1 MKDEALELPTFSKA
15 LKSQYPISD
24 IEIRDNLLTLTTDTT
39 TYVDL
44 STHLKEH
51 GFSRC
56 LTVTVIDWLEQGEFE
71 IYYLVHHLAS
81 NIYVK
86 VATRIPRSKPKITS
100 LSTIWES
107 AAMHEREMWELFG
120 VNFVGNTMLKPLFLE
135 DWKGKPP
142 LRKDFNWR
150 NYVDKEYF
158 KKREK

>member
-1 MKDEALELPTFSKA
+1 MKDESLELPTFSKA

-86 VATRIPRSKPKITS
+86 VATRIPRSKPEIAS
-100 LSTIWES
+100 LSTLWES

-135 DWKGKPP
+135 DWTGKPP
-142 LRKDFNWR
+142 LRKDFDWR
-150 NYVDKEYF
+150 NYVDEEYF
-158 KKREK
+158 KGREK